1 MYIELDEQK
10 YKKYFA
16 HTHNEKESETLIAH
30 SLLTKEYLEKVL
42 KEKNL
47 TLLIDKL
54 IQRLDFKHKNLI
66 KKLFYNAVFLHDLGK
81 INPSFQSNKMKNSLF
96 EQNTQS
102 SNHSEISV
110 EEYRKIFLKEIELL
124 EDDEVFYK
132 LNFIFHCFMYPIGK
146 HHGRLSSID
155 DFMSIDESFEDIKK
169 APKEF
174 IKNPFEFYILNK
186 LLFSLLVSSD
196 YYATTEYMADLKVDD
211 FGVIK
216 DKQKVIN
223 KFEEYNIIKNIRSG
237 QNIKGINILR
247 SQMFLES
254 EQNLLKNKD
263 KNIFYLEAPTGSG
276 KTLTSINLAMKL
288 LDQKEINKIFYVFPF
303 NTLVEQTKK
312 QLDDIFED
320 KLSIEVINSIT
331 PIKETRDEEQEQ
343 KESNY
348 QKSYMGRLFFH
359 SELILTTHISFF
371 DILFGTSKEDN
382 FPLWQLA
389 NSVIILDEIQSY
401 DNNLWSY
408 MIKFFS
414 IYAKALNMKII
425 IMSATLPKL
434 DNLIEDEEEHDKDIF
449 EELIINKDKYFKSKY
464 FKSRVELDFS
474 LLEQYSKMKDYN
486 ILIDKLDKEKDKYS
500 KIVFEFIKKDSARE
514 FFEKIEKNDKF
525 SCFKIYEL
533 SGDDNK
539 ATRELVINEAKKENI
554 KIIIVATQVIEAG
567 VDIDMDLGF
576 KDISTI
582 DSEEQFMGR
591 INRSCLK
598 INDKY
603 KPKVY
608 FFNKDDENKIYK
620 NDNRIED
627 NLRKNELREILL
639 NKDFK
644 EFYRTVFKRI
654 KKNDLN
660 IDDGILGNFEKFNKK
675 VEQLN
680 YKEIQDKMKLIN
692 TQSFRLYFPF
702 KLKISDY
709 KIDEFSKKNIKKLKL
724 YLDEDEKLDG
734 MLIWKEFEKLNE
746 IKNYVQKEIKR
757 SELNSLMQFF
767 TFNITKY
774 SDKQSLPHYDYAC
787 GAFYFISNH
796 EEFIKDGK
804 FDRKAYQEKSKDIF
818 W

>member
-1 MYIELDEQK
+1 MLDLKQFGVDENIL
-10 YKKYFA
+10 A
-16 HTHNEKESETLIAH
+16 HTPSETLFSH
-30 SLLTKEYLEKVL
+30 CDLTFEYFKRL
-42 KEKNL
+42 KSDKNL
-47 TLLIDKL
+47 DEIIDKL
-54 IQRLDFKHKNLI
+54 IYKLDSDYFDLI
-66 KKLFYNAVFLHDLGK
+66 KEMFESAIYLHDIGK
-81 INPSFQSNKMKNSLF
+81 TSDYFQANKMNNQHPRYKEYKNSTMST
-96 EQNTQS
+96 E
-102 SNHSEISV
+102 HSLYSKIEYLEYYNKKMDGINRKQKDKLQFILYNFSYHIS
-110 EEYRKIFLKEIELL
+110 
-124 EDDEVFYK
+124 
-132 LNFIFHCFMYPIGK
+132 K
-146 HHGRLSSID
+146 HHGKLSV
-155 DFMSIDESFEDIKK
+155 FEDYDNKCISFFRHLKK
-169 APKEF
+169 YN
-174 IKNPFEFYILNK
+174 INSFEFYILNK

-196 YYATTEYMADLKVDD
+196 YYATTEYMADLPMND
-211 FGVIK
+211 FGIIK

-237 QNIKGINILR
+237 ENIKDINILR
-247 SQMFLES
+247 SQMFLEA

-288 LDQKEINKIFYVFPF
+288 LEQKEINKIFYVFPF

-312 QLDDIFED
+312 QLDDIFEE
-320 KLSIEVINSIT
+320 KLSVEVINSIT
-331 PIKETRDEEQEQ
+331 PIKEKTDEEQEQ

-382 FPLWQLA
+382 FPLWQMA

-449 EELIINKDKYFKSKY
+449 EELIINKNKYFQSEY

-474 LLEQYSKMKDYN
+474 LLEQCSEIKDYN
-486 ILIDKLDKEKDKYS
+486 ILIDKLDEEKERYS
-500 KIVFEFIKKDSARE
+500 KIVLEFIKKDSARE
-514 FFEKIEKNDKF
+514 FFKEIENDDRF
-525 SCFKIYEL
+525 RDFKIYEL

-539 ATRELVINEAKKENI
+539 ATRELVISEAKKEDL
-554 KIIIVATQVIEAG
+554 KIILVATQVIEAG

-598 INDKY
+598 IKNKY

-644 EFYRTVFKRI
+644 EFYQVVFKRI

-709 KIDEFSKKNIKKLKL
+709 KIEEFSKKNIKKLKP

-734 MLIWKEFEKLNE
+734 MLIWEEFEKLNE
-746 IKNYVQKEIKR
+746 IDNYAQKEIKR

-774 SDKQSLPHYDYAC
+774 SDKQTLPHYEYIC
-787 GAFYFISNH
+787 GEYYFISNH
-796 EEFIKDGK
+796 EEFIKNGK
-804 FDRKAYQEKSKDIF
+804 FDRKVYQDKSKDIF